1 MFLCALIGTGKTL
14 IAREI
19 AKALNSRTPL
29 IINGPEV
36 LDKFIGEAEKNIR
49 NLFKLAEEE
58 WEMKGM

>member
-1 MFLCALIGTGKTL
+1 MFFCDIIGTGKTL

-36 LDKFIGEAEKNIR
+36 LDKFIGEAEKTFAIC
-49 NLFKLAEEE
+49 LSLPK
-58 WEMKGM
+58 KSGK